1 MDWTAY
7 HPIEDMHSY
16 LDYLETTFD
25 FVTTESLGKSYEGS
39 DMRVAKVCKGGCG
52 NKPAMWID
60 GGIHAREWISPAT
73 VMYMLMEIV
82 ENDADHSDLTENLDW
97 YRQLDFYTFIL
108 ILLLP
113 GIFCQWSILMV
124 IFLPRLTT
132 DCGARQDHLTEEVVM
147 VLMLTVTGDS
157 IGAQEG
163 PPVILA
169 QTPIWD
175 QNHSLR
181 WRTGM

>member
-73 VMYMLMEIV
+73 VMYMLMEVV
-82 ENDADHSDLTENLDW
+82 EHDADHPDLTENLDW
-97 YRQLDFYTFIL
+97 YGQLEFKISFFIFFP
-108 ILLLP
+108 P
-113 GIFCQWSILMV
+113 GTFCQ
-124 IFLPRLTT
+124 
-132 DCGARQDHLTEEVVM
+132 
-147 VLMLTVTGDS
+147 
-157 IGAQEG
+157 
-163 PPVILA
+163 
-169 QTPIWD
+169 
-175 QNHSLR
+175 
-181 WRTGM
+181 